1 MKQYI
6 LREYGSWAVMTLS
19 YLTGLVVSGRPT
31 AGSLAVFIAIAL
43 YINSK
48 QAFVLWLRHRGEN
61 PVRSLVIF
69 LLQVFFATL
78 MLLLFLGDSLL
89 SLMPYILVPFAYL
102 LSLKFLGEHS
112 VVTEMSGFVLLA
124 LSSLVAKLSI
134 TGVVDPTLFV
144 GTAVFFTAAV
154 FKVRVQFKKG
164 FVQRVIMV
172 IYIGFAIAVYRTLSI
187 PVIVLLPLA
196 DNLLF
201 SISLYRAKLS
211 FTGWVE
217 VLKGVVFLLLMA
229 LNYR

>member
-1 MKQYI
+1 
-6 LREYGSWAVMTLS
+6 
-19 YLTGLVVSGRPT
+19 
-31 AGSLAVFIAIAL
+31 
-43 YINSK
+43 
-48 QAFVLWLRHRGEN
+48 
-61 PVRSLVIF
+61 
-69 LLQVFFATL
+69 
-78 MLLLFLGDSLL
+78 
-89 SLMPYILVPFAYL
+89 MPYILVPFAYL

-112 VVTEMSGFVLLA
+112 VVTEMSGFVILA

-187 PVIVLLPLA
+187 PVIVLLPLS

-211 FTGWVE
+211 FTGWLE
-217 VLKGVVFLLLMA
+217 VLKGVVFLFLMA